1 MCILVGLDGS
11 EQSFRALR
19 FALEEGKLRGIKV
32 VAIHSLFGGTKT
44 DEEDV
49 QRGEEILESA
59 RTIAKEE
66 YGIDIETHLLVRGK
80 HPGEDIVEFANEIGA
95 KLIVVGMKKRSPVEE
110 IILGSAAKYVVAKA
124 TQPVVLVK

>member
-66 YGIDIETHLLVRGK
+66 YGIDIEPICL
-80 HPGEDIVEFANEIGA
+80 
-95 KLIVVGMKKRSPVEE
+95 
-110 IILGSAAKYVVAKA
+110 
-124 TQPVVLVK
+124 